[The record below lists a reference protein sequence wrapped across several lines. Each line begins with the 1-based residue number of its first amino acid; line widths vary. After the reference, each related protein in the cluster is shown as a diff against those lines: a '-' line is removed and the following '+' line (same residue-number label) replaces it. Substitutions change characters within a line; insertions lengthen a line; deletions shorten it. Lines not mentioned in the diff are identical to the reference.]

1 MSDKLVDF
9 NKTQNKALKLRI
21 YPTESQ
27 IQTIEST
34 FGACRFIYNNY
45 LDEKIE
51 FYTEHILPVK
61 KTSSKEE
68 LNQIYKTFKRTSDKE
83 YGTKYPWMKETSS
96 TARHEVCRHLDA
108 AYKRFYDNLKSGRK
122 VSKKRKN
129 GKRKNPYGFPQ
140 YKSKKDNKQS
150 YSDRITEFN
159 FDERYVVIPKC
170 GKVSFAHDKQ
180 LPDWFEH
187 LVKLNGSCTVSR
199 TASDRYY
206 ISILFTHNDFKYVM
220 ENRKDAIGLDF
231 DCDDGYIDSESK
243 SARLDYGFVKQKQS
257 VAKKLKRLQNKVR
270 RRKRYQLEDKPYKI
284 NSKNREKARTKLAR
298 LEEKIA
304 CRRQDWIEKETLRL
318 VQNYNSIGIEDL
330 NIKAMSIGSRNAKNY
345 VDISWGT
352 FVNKLEQKA
361 VKYDCKVVKADRFFA
376 SSQTCN
382 VCGFKNIKVKEK
394 HLENWKC
401 PSCGT
406 QHQRDINAAINLK
419 KMSTVGTTGIY
430 AHGDSDSGYIAS
442 LAVQALA
449 VVEVGNTV
457 GDPVYEASTL

>member
-21 YPTESQ
+21 FPTTSQ

-51 FYTEHILPVK
+51 FYAEKILPIK

-68 LNQIYKTFKRTSDKE
+68 LNSIYKTFKRTSDKE
-83 YGTKYPWMKETSS
+83 YGIKYPWMKETSS
-96 TARHEVCRHLDA
+96 TARHEACRHLDA
-108 AYKRFYDNLKSGRK
+108 AYKRFYDNLKKCKK

-129 GKRKNPYGFPQ
+129 GKRKNPYGFPR
-140 YKSKKDNKQS
+140 YKAKKDNKQS

-180 LPDWFEH
+180 LPDWFSE

-199 TASDRYY
+199 TASGRYY

-231 DCDDGYIDSESK
+231 DCEDGYIDSEGK
-243 SARLDYGFVKQKQS
+243 SARLDYGFVKQKQA
-257 VAKKLKRLQNKVR
+257 VAKKLKRLQNEVK

-284 NSKNREKARTKLAR
+284 NSKNREKARTKLAL

-318 VQNYNSIGIEDL
+318 VRSYNTIGIEDL
-330 NIKAMSIGSRNAKNY
+330 NIKAMSIGSKNAKNY
-345 VDISWGT
+345 VDISWST
-352 FVNKLEQKA
+352 FINKLEQKA
-361 VKYDCKVVKADRFFA
+361 MKYDCKVVKADRFFS

-382 VCGFKNIKVKEK
+382 VCGFKNIQVKEK

-430 AHGDSDSGYIAS
+430 AHGDSDSDYIAS
-442 LAVQALA
+442 LAMQALA
-449 VVEVGNTV
+449 VAEVGNTV
-457 GDPVYEASTL
+457 GDLVCEAATL

>member
-1 MSDKLVDF
+1 MYNKLVDF
-9 NKTQNKALKLRI
+9 NKTQNKALKVRI
-21 YPTESQ
+21 FPTDSQ
-27 IQTIEST
+27 IQIIEST

-51 FYTEHILPVK
+51 FYAEKILPIK
-61 KTSSKEE
+61 NTSSKEE
-68 LNQIYKTFKRTSDKE
+68 LNSIYKTFKRTSDKE
-83 YGTKYPWMKETSS
+83 YGIKYPWMKETSS
-96 TARHEVCRHLDA
+96 TARHEACRHLDT

-129 GKRKNPYGFPQ
+129 PYGFPQ
-140 YKSKKDNKQS
+140 YKTKKDNKQS

-170 GKVSFAHDKQ
+170 GKVRFTHDKK
-180 LPDWFEH
+180 LPDWFSE

-199 TASDRYY
+199 TASNRYY

-220 ENRKDAIGLDF
+220 VNRKDAIGLDF
-231 DCDDGYIDSESK
+231 DCDDDYIDSEGK
-243 SARLDYGFVKQKQS
+243 SARLDYGFVKQKQA
-257 VAKKLKRLQNKVR
+257 VTKKLRLYQR
-270 RRKRYQLEDKPYKI
+270 QLQRRKRYQVEDKPYKI
-284 NSKNREKARTKLAR
+284 NSKNREKARIKLAL
-298 LEEKIA
+298 LEEKVA

-318 VQNYNSIGIEDL
+318 VRSYNNIGIEDL

-345 VDISWGT
+345 VDISWST
-352 FVNKLEQKA
+352 FVSKLEQKA
-361 VKYDCKVVKADRFFA
+361 VKYDCKVVKADRLFA

-382 VCGFKNIKVKEK
+382 VCGFKNIEVKEK

-419 KMSTVGTTGIY
+419 NLCTVGTTGIY
-430 AHGDSDSGYIAS
+430 AHGDSELGYIAS
-442 LAVQALA
+442 LAMQALT

-457 GDPVYEASTL
+457 GDPAYEASTLKGGW